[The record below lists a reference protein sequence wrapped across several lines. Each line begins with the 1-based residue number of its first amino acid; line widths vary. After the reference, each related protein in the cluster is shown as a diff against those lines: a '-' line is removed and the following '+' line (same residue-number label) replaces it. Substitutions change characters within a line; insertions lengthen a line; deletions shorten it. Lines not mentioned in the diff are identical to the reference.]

1 MRVEKLSCHAPTDTR
16 ETSQTAREKRRDTL
30 GDFCVSVLKFQKRA
44 LPNTPPLAGRNGA
57 MEGLTVRAPQTFRY
71 RRSLRAGP
79 RPFTRE
85 KRAHIQQSLMISFE
99 P

>member
-1 MRVEKLSCHAPTDTR
+1 VIFSP
-16 ETSQTAREKRRDTL
+16 
-30 GDFCVSVLKFQKRA
+30 SVLRFQKRA

-85 KRAHIQQSLMISFE
+85 KRAHILQSLMISFE

>member
-1 MRVEKLSCHAPTDTR
+1 MSHEPIAEP
-16 ETSQTAREKRRDTL
+16 AREKRRDTL
-30 GDFCVSVLKFQKRA
+30 GDFFASVLKFQKRA

-57 MEGLTVRAPQTFRY
+57 MEGLTVRAPQTFRD

-79 RPFTRE
+79 RPFEPARE
-85 KRAHIQQSLMISFE
+85 KRAHILQSLMISFE